1 MKRQLTTEEKAT
13 SNKML
18 LERIKEEEWLKYQI
32 KYTNLMLEEGLKVN
46 YEKQLNELKIR
57 KKEFESQLKMIN
69 NIINTL
75 KLQIRNGVEVK
86 EKKEDKKE
94 DKKNK

>member
-57 KKEFESQLKMIN
+57 KKEFESQLKMTN